1 MAAYANVLLSD
12 TFDVWRVRTN
22 EVLNRLNEFAVT
34 ESSLYANTLTANVSF
49 TLKAGGT
56 LSLPGASVTS
66 PMVSFLA
73 NTNSYIGTK
82 ISNNVTTTLQ
92 TQHIIPAANVTYNLG
107 SADFRF
113 NELFLA
119 GSSIVLGNTKLTST
133 GPSGVFKTI
142 SLDANGNEVGTP
154 QVSVTNTYLTSTYVA
169 NSTLTSTYVANST
182 YQSEISS
189 KANAAS
195 PTFSGTVDLGGGTI
209 DSAGANILNQT
220 LSEAANTVWDSSAGQ
235 VAYLTIGADRHI
247 NRPTNMKTGS
257 YILRV
262 TQANSGSHT
271 LTWSSAF
278 KWPAG
283 VVPTLT
289 TTNGA
294 VDLFSFVGDG
304 THLYGSYITD
314 VK

>member
-12 TFDVWRVRTN
+12 TFETWRVRTN

-107 SADFRF
+107 SADLRF

-154 QVSVTNTYLTSTYVA
+154 VVSVSNTYLTSTYVA
-169 NSTLTSTYVANST
+169 NAT
-182 YQSEISS
+182 YQSEISL
-189 KANAAS
+189 KANAAN
-195 PTFSGTVDLGGGTI
+195 PTFSGTVDLGSGTI
-209 DSAGANILNQT
+209 DSAGADILNQT
-220 LSEAANTVWDSSAGQ
+220 LSEAANTVWDSSLGQ
-235 VAYLTIGADRHI
+235 VAYLTLTGSRHI

-262 TQANSGSHT
+262 TQGGSGSYN
-271 LTWSSAF
+271 LTWSGAF

-283 VVPTLT
+283 VTPTLT
-289 TTNGA
+289 TAVGS

>member
-182 YQSEISS
+182 YQSEISL

-220 LSEAANTVWDSSAGQ
+220 LSEAANTVWDSSLGQ
-235 VAYLTIGADRHI
+235 VAYLTLTGSRHI

-262 TQANSGSHT
+262 TQGGSGSYN
-271 LTWSSAF
+271 LTWSGAF

-283 VVPTLT
+283 VTPTLT
-289 TTNGA
+289 TAVGS

>member
-12 TFDVWRVRTN
+12 TFETWRVRTN
-22 EVLNRLNEFAVT
+22 EVVRRLNAFTVSEP
-34 ESSLYANTLTANVSF
+34 SLFANTLTANVSF

-92 TQHIIPAANVTYNLG
+92 TQNIIPAANVTYNLG
-107 SADFRF
+107 SADLRF

-169 NSTLTSTYVANST
+169 NST
-182 YQSEISS
+182 YQSEISL
-189 KANAAS
+189 KANAAN

-209 DSAGANILNQT
+209 DSAGADILNQT
-220 LSEAANTVWDSSAGQ
+220 LSEAANTVWDSSLGQ
-235 VAYLTIGADRHI
+235 VAYLTLTGSRHI

-262 TQANSGSHT
+262 TQGGSGSYN

-283 VVPTLT
+283 VTPTLT
-289 TTNGA
+289 TAVGS

>member
-12 TFDVWRVRTN
+12 TFETWRVRTN

-154 QVSVTNTYLTSTYVA
+154 VVSVSNTYLTSTYVA
-169 NSTLTSTYVANST
+169 NAT
-182 YQSEISS
+182 YQSEISL
-189 KANAAS
+189 KANAAN
-195 PTFSGTVDLGGGTI
+195 PTFSGTVDLGSGTI
-209 DSAGANILNQT
+209 DSAGADILNQT
-220 LSEAANTVWDSSAGQ
+220 LSEAANTVWDSSLGQ
-235 VAYLTIGADRHI
+235 VAYLTLTGSRHI

-262 TQANSGSHT
+262 TQGGSGSYN
-271 LTWSSAF
+271 LTWSGAF

-283 VVPTLT
+283 VTPTLT
-289 TTNGA
+289 TAVGS

>member
-12 TFDVWRVRTN
+12 TFETWRVRTN

-107 SADFRF
+107 SADLRF

-154 QVSVTNTYLTSTYVA
+154 VVSVSNTYLTSTYVA
-169 NSTLTSTYVANST
+169 NAT
-182 YQSEISS
+182 YQSEISL
-189 KANAAS
+189 KANAAN
-195 PTFSGTVDLGGGTI
+195 PTFSGTVDLGSGTI
-209 DSAGANILNQT
+209 DSAGADILNQT
-220 LSEAANTVWDSSAGQ
+220 LSEAANTVWDSSLGQ
-235 VAYLTIGADRHI
+235 VA
-247 NRPTNMKTGS
+247 
-257 YILRV
+257 
-262 TQANSGSHT
+262 
-271 LTWSSAF
+271 
-278 KWPAG
+278 
-283 VVPTLT
+283 
-289 TTNGA
+289 
-294 VDLFSFVGDG
+294 
-304 THLYGSYITD
+304 
-314 VK
+314 

>member
-12 TFDVWRVRTN
+12 TFETWRVRTN
-22 EVLNRLNEFAVT
+22 EVVRRLNAFTVSEP
-34 ESSLYANTLTANVSF
+34 SLFANTLTANVSF
-49 TLKAGGT
+49 TVKAGAS
-56 LSLPGASVTS
+56 LSLPAASVTS

-107 SADFRF
+107 SADLRF

-182 YQSEISS
+182 YQSEISL

-195 PTFSGTVDLGGGTI
+195 PTFSGTVDLGSGTI
-209 DSAGANILNQT
+209 DSAAADILNQT
-220 LSEAANTVWDSSAGQ
+220 LSEAANTVWDSSLGQ
-235 VAYLTIGADRHI
+235 VAYLTLTGSRHI

-262 TQANSGSHT
+262 TQGGSGSYN
-271 LTWSSAF
+271 LTWSGAF

-283 VVPTLT
+283 VTPTLT
-289 TTNGA
+289 TTVGA

>member
-12 TFDVWRVRTN
+12 TFETWRVRTN
-22 EVLNRLNEFAVT
+22 EVVRRLNAFTVSEP
-34 ESSLYANTLTANVSF
+34 SLFANTLTANVSF
-49 TLKAGGT
+49 TLKAGGS

-92 TQHIIPAANVTYNLG
+92 TQNIIPAANVTYNLG
-107 SADFRF
+107 SADLRF

-169 NSTLTSTYVANST
+169 NST
-182 YQSEISS
+182 YQSEISL
-189 KANAAS
+189 KANAAN

-209 DSAGANILNQT
+209 DSAGADILNQT
-220 LSEAANTVWDSSAGQ
+220 LSEAANTVWDSSLGQ
-235 VAYLTIGADRHI
+235 VAYLTLTGSRHI
-247 NRPTNMKTGS
+247 DRPTNMKTGS

-262 TQANSGSHT
+262 TQGGSGSYN

-283 VVPTLT
+283 VTPTLT
-289 TTNGA
+289 TAVGS

>member
-12 TFDVWRVRTN
+12 TFETWRVRTN
-22 EVLNRLNEFAVT
+22 EVVRRLNAFTVSEP
-34 ESSLYANTLTANVSF
+34 SLFANTLTANVSF
-49 TLKAGGT
+49 TVKAGAS
-56 LSLPGASVTS
+56 LSLPAASVTS

-107 SADFRF
+107 SADLRF

-169 NSTLTSTYVANST
+169 NST
-182 YQSEISS
+182 YQSEISL

-195 PTFSGTVDLGGGTI
+195 PTFSGTVDLGSGTI
-209 DSAGANILNQT
+209 DSAAADILNQT
-220 LSEAANTVWDSSAGQ
+220 LSEAANTVWDSSLGQ
-235 VAYLTIGADRHI
+235 VAYLTLTGSRHI

-262 TQANSGSHT
+262 TQGGSGSYN
-271 LTWSSAF
+271 LTWSGAF

-283 VVPTLT
+283 VTPTLT
-289 TTNGA
+289 TTVGA